1 MFRLNSFLRD
11 AQSGLSDDGIKTL
24 PSLHWMQTNGG
35 TQGAAVIICW
45 KFVCSNGER
54 LSRLWTDGERRKPK

>member
-1 MFRLNSFLRD
+1 
-11 AQSGLSDDGIKTL
+11 
-24 PSLHWMQTNGG
+24 MQTNGD

-54 LSRLWTDGERRKPK
+54 WSGYGPMAKWRKSK